1 MATQLRQ
8 REERKELTFIPAE
21 DNDALSVYL
30 REIGRRSL
38 LSAEE
43 EVRLAQQI
51 EAGRAELAKPKAG
64 RDQEVIEAGALA
76 HRKFVESNLRLVVSQ
91 VRTYLNYSDTTLS
104 FLDLCQEG
112 NIGLLHALDKFDWR
126 KGYKFSTIAT
136 WWIRQALGRAHHDQS
151 RLVRLPVHMSE
162 KLYRI
167 KRATLRFT
175 ELHGVPPTTEQI
187 AADLKLSPETVLDVL
202 AHEYR
207 SVSLEKP
214 LNGAEDQSLGS
225 FLEELE
231 PEDMTEQ
238 VTQNLLAER
247 VRAAID
253 GAGLTER
260 ERQVIELRYGLRDHR
275 ERSLEEVAKAL
286 TPSVSRER
294 IRQIEARAFE
304 KLRPFLLRSMP
315 DAVA

>member
-1 MATQLRQ
+1 MVTQPRQ
-8 REERKELTFIPAE
+8 REVRKELTFIPAE

-30 REIGRRSL
+30 REIGRRPL

-51 EAGRAELAKPKAG
+51 EAGRAELAKPKVG
-64 RDQEVIEAGALA
+64 RDQEVIDLGALA

-162 KLYRI
+162 KLHRI
-167 KRATLRFT
+167 KRATQQLADQLGMF
-175 ELHGVPPTTEQI
+175 PTNEEI
-187 AADLKLSPETVLDVL
+187 ATHLKLPLATVLDVL
-202 AHEYR
+202 EHDYWA
-207 SVSLEKP
+207 VSLDKP
-214 LNGAEDQSLGS
+214 FSDAEDQSLATL
-225 FLEELE
+225 LEERDPADL
-231 PEDMTEQ
+231 TERVASAQ
-238 VTQNLLAER
+238 VADR
-247 VRAAID
+247 VRAAIER
-253 GAGLTER
+253 AGLTER
-260 ERQVIELRYGLRDHR
+260 ERQVIEWRYGLRDQR
-275 ERSLEEVAKAL
+275 ERTLEEVAKIL
-286 TPSVSRER
+286 KPKVTRER
-294 IRQIEARAFE
+294 IRQIEARAFK
-304 KLRPFLLRSMP
+304 KLRPLLERVLP